1 MKHSAVVSLCQ
12 KTQTNQLI
20 CFGSNQ
26 YGQCG
31 NGEHG
36 RGKLKTS
43 FDANILLKGKN
54 ITMVECGGAH
64 TLIKSYSNEI
74 YACGL
79 NDKGQLGL
87 GVVGNFSS
95 IPHKL

>member
-1 MKHSAVVSLCQ
+1 M
-12 KTQTNQLI
+12 
-20 CFGSNQ
+20 
-26 YGQCG
+26 
-31 NGEHG
+31 
-36 RGKLKTS
+36 KTS

-64 TLIKSYSNEI
+64 TVIKSYSNEI
-74 YACGL
+74 YAFGL

-95 IPHKL
+95 IPQKLARFTSFPITKISCSEESSCLLTA